1 MSPFLLTFNL
11 IGMSNFNEE
20 LQQVTGGRSN
30 VRTPQ
35 FPGQQKGYTIQ
46 QVRSLIKKQKRA
58 KGYAQAIGSGNSEFN
73 LDLSGTARIFLGFA
87 IILEGDLTTQPEQFQ
102 LQINN
107 EVIIAQTHPAF
118 FSPDFMDDE
127 YYYFPR
133 PLSGTDEITVQYIN
147 PNAAQTVRLLVY
159 YI

>member
-1 MSPFLLTFNL
+1 MN
-11 IGMSNFNEE
+11 NFEQE
-20 LQQVTGGRSN
+20 LNNITGGRST

-35 FPGQQKGYTIQ
+35 FPGQQKGYSIE

-58 KGYAQAIGSGNSEFN
+58 KGYTQAVGTGSSEFQ

-87 IILEGDLTTQPEQFQ
+87 ILLDEAALVDQPEQFA
-102 LQINN
+102 LIINN
-107 EVIIAQTHPAF
+107 EIIIEQTQPSF

-127 YYYFPR
+127 YYFFPR
-133 PLSGTDEITVQYIN
+133 PLSGTDDIVVKYTNSAQ
-147 PNAAQTVRLLVY
+147 AQTVRLLVY

>member
-1 MSPFLLTFNL
+1 M
-11 IGMSNFNEE
+11 GNFNEE
-20 LQQVTGGRSN
+20 LKAVTGGRST

-35 FPGQQKGYTIQ
+35 FPGMQKGYSIE

-58 KGYAQAIGSGNSEFN
+58 KGYSQSVDSGNTEFN

-87 IILEGDLTTQPEQFQ
+87 ILLEGDLSTQPEQFEFV
-102 LQINN
+102 INN
-107 EVIIAQTHPAF
+107 EIIIDQTHPAF

-133 PLSGTDEITVQYIN
+133 PLSGTDELTVKYIN

>member
-1 MSPFLLTFNL
+1 
-11 IGMSNFNEE
+11 MSNFNEE
-20 LQQVTGGRSN
+20 LKMVTGGRSN

-35 FPGQQKGYTIQ
+35 FPGQQKGYSIE

-58 KGYAQAIGSGNSEFN
+58 KGFNFSLETGSSDFN

-87 IILEGDLTTQPEQFQ
+87 LLFDEDVITNQPEQFDFI
-102 LQINN
+102 INN
-107 EVIIAQTHPAF
+107 EIIIDQTQPSF

-133 PLSGTDEITVQYIN
+133 PLSGTDELTVKFSN
-147 PNAAQTVRLLVY
+147 SAGEQTVRMIVY